1 VNWVTWMSVHLYRRG
16 LAASPGGVYP
26 TRNDGPERVVWVLTS
41 AVETLV
47 ALRLGLRLLDISDT
61 ITPAHLVYQ
70 VTDPLVGLFNLG
82 IFHLGSQG
90 GGVQHTFQLEPA
102 SLLAMMVFW
111 LLGWIINIFVGLAT
125 SGREVTR

>member
-1 VNWVTWMSVHLYRRG
+1 MNWVTWTSVHLYRRG
-16 LAASPGGVYP
+16 LAASPGGFYP
-26 TRNDGPERVVWVLTS
+26 TRNDRPERVVWVLTS
-41 AVETLV
+41 AVETLL

-61 ITPAHLVYQ
+61 TIPVHLVYK

-90 GGVQHTFQLEPA
+90 GGVQHTFQLEPD

-111 LLGWIINIFVGLAT
+111 LLGWIITVFVGLAT